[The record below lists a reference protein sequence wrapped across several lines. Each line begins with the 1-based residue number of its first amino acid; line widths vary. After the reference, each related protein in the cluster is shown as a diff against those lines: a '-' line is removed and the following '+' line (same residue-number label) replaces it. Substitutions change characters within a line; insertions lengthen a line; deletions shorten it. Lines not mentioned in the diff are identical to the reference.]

1 MKYIVFKDANW
12 DWRTFDLARD
22 GERYWKPENLPMN
35 ATDPNMKPFFAHNGK
50 LLIYQGWADPNVP
63 PFQTV
68 SYYQNVVDNLNG
80 PAKAEGSVRLF
91 MAPGM
96 GHCGGGDGPNDF
108 DKINALD
115 RWVEKGEAPQALIA
129 SQKVNGKV
137 TRTRPLCPFPQTAV
151 YKGSGSVDDAVNFTC
166 RAQ

>member
-1 MKYIVFKDANW
+1 M
-12 DWRTFDLARD
+12 
-22 GERYWKPENLPMN
+22 
-35 ATDPNMKPFFAHNGK
+35 
-50 LLIYQGWADPNVP
+50 
-63 PFQTV
+63 
-68 SYYQNVVDNLNG
+68 DNLNG
-80 PAKAEGSVRLF
+80 PAKAESSVRLF

-108 DKINALD
+108 DKISALD

-137 TRTRPLCPFPQTAV
+137 SRTRPLCPFPQTAV

>member
-1 MKYIVFKDANW
+1 
-12 DWRTFDLARD
+12 
-22 GERYWKPENLPMN
+22 
-35 ATDPNMKPFFAHNGK
+35 
-50 LLIYQGWADPNVP
+50 
-63 PFQTV
+63 
-68 SYYQNVVDNLNG
+68 
-80 PAKAEGSVRLF
+80 

-129 SQKVNGKV
+129 SQRVNRKV

-151 YKGSGSVDDAVNFTC
+151 YKGSGSVDDAANFTC